1 MERHHKRMAKDSK
14 LSLVSLMDI
23 FTILVF
29 FLMVNASDVQVLQN
43 SKSLE
48 LPESTAQQAAKETL
62 ILMVNNND
70 LILQGQKIVD
80 VQAILSQSD
89 DLIPELLTELEYQ
102 INRADGKNEKNEKNG
117 KNGKNEKN
125 EKSERDADGNDVERA
140 ITIMGDKNIPYTL
153 LKRIMQTC
161 AQAGFTNISLAV
173 QGQESSGPQDKSD
186 ANNGGAAQG
195 EKL

>member
-1 MERHHKRMAKDSK
+1 MKKSARAMRMDRHHKRMAKDSK

-43 SKSLE
+43 NKSVK

-70 LILQGQKIVD
+70 LILQGQKLAD
-80 VQAILSQSD
+80 VPTILSQSD
-89 DLIPELLTELEYQ
+89 DLIPELVTELAYQ
-102 INRADGKNEKNEKNG
+102 INRAGNSDEK
-117 KNGKNEKN
+117 
-125 EKSERDADGNDVERA
+125 DADGNDIERA

-173 QGQESSGPQDKSD
+173 EGQEPAVQQDD
-186 ANNGGAAQG
+186 NQVENAVVAQG
-195 EKL
+195 ETL

>member
-102 INRADGKNEKNEKNG
+102 INRADGKNGKNG
-117 KNGKNEKN
+117 KNEKNEKN

>member
-102 INRADGKNEKNEKNG
+102 INRADGKNG

>member
-89 DLIPELLTELEYQ
+89 DLISELLTELEYQ
-102 INRADGKNEKNEKNG
+102 INRADGKNEKSE
-117 KNGKNEKN
+117 KNEKN
-125 EKSERDADGNDVERA
+125 EKSEKSERDADGNDVERA